1 MKQSKNGMTLEQY
14 IGIQI
19 KRCRQEQGLKLSD
32 VAQMADISQG
42 MLSKIENAQVSTS
55 LETLSRLCEVLGI
68 SLSTL
73 FSQYDRQES
82 HAMLVKHGEGM
93 EVVRRGTE
101 KGHTY
106 HLLTHSRGP
115 KKNFEAYL
123 VSIDDENEEFQ
134 NFSHPGTEM
143 LYLIEG
149 ELIYR
154 HGDQRF
160 HMSPG
165 DCLTLEGEI
174 PHGPAQLLQ
183 VPIRLLSMVN
193 YSQNL
198 DV

>member
-1 MKQSKNGMTLEQY
+1 MKQTKNGMKLEQY

-19 KRCRQEQGLKLSD
+19 KRYRQEQGLKLSD
-32 VAQMADISQG
+32 VAQISEISQG

-68 SLSTL
+68 PLSTL

-82 HAMLVKHGEGM
+82 NAMLVKAGEGM

-123 VSIDDENEEFQ
+123 VSIDDENEEFP

-154 HGDQRF
+154 HGDDMF
-160 HMSPG
+160 HMYPG

-174 PHGPAQLLQ
+174 PHGPAQLLK

-193 YSQNL
+193 YSQEIQE
-198 DV
+198 